1 MLDKAICMGFRS
13 RSTKSGTW
21 FGEPGFLT
29 ALLPAPIALAE
40 ETRVNLT
47 LVLTESLLVA

>member
-1 MLDKAICMGFRS
+1 MGFRS

-40 ETRVNLT
+40 ETRVSLT